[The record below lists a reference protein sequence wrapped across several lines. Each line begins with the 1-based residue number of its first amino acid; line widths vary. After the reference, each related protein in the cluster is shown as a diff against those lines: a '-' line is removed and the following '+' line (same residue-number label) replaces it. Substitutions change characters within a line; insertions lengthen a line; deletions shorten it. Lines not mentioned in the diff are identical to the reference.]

1 MREISATMR
10 GRRWNVNADKGRKNN
25 AGNKAASRA
34 EAVGSDSLERLT
46 EAAHAAASLLARRW
60 VLPILGSLATH
71 PQRRFQLALK
81 LEGIS
86 PKVLT
91 DTLRV
96 LEQAGLVSRILVR
109 ESETTVGIG
118 YELTSLGRS
127 FEQPVAALARWYTPA
142 REANPSASIRSGRPR
157 A

>member
-1 MREISATMR
+1 
-10 GRRWNVNADKGRKNN
+10 VNADEGRKAN
-25 AGNKAASRA
+25 AENAASSRTEA
-34 EAVGSDSLERLT
+34 AVGSDSLERLA

-60 VLPILGSLATH
+60 VLPILGSLADQ
-71 PQRRFQLALK
+71 PQRRFRLALK

-91 DTLRV
+91 ETLRV

-118 YELTSLGRS
+118 YELTPLGRS
-127 FEQPVAALARWYTPA
+127 FEQPVAALAHWYTPA